1 MDKEEIAVD
10 CPDAYERFQDKT
22 LIVFIAYF
30 GATNPYRGTL
40 SVKPNPTRVS
50 VEIASNIERGQQHF
64 LTFHL
69 PQSAVDAIEDNP
81 RTASDLI
88 LRPPLVLSPYHLQNL
103 GFHQVAL

>member
-10 CPDAYERFQDKT
+10 CPDAYERFHDKK
-22 LIVFIAYF
+22 LILFIAYC

-50 VEIASNIERGQQHF
+50 VEISSNIKQGQQYF

-69 PQSAVDAIEDNP
+69 SQSAVDAIEDNP
-81 RTASDLI
+81 HTTSDLI
-88 LRPPLVLSPYHLQNL
+88 LRPPLALSPDYLHKL
-103 GFHQVAL
+103 GFHQIAL